1 MNTTSTPGPAR
12 IRACIS
18 RSTPSITLLVGI
30 LIIGALSA
38 CGDNGDTPTATTESI
53 TSSAPATSSAPTP
66 TSQTPTLRP
75 DGIGSVDF
83 GTPAREGVAVLSGL
97 LGPPDRVTNIDPDRD
112 CVEGAPWKDCLG
124 VVNRGRIVG
133 WTTFGLEVALTDSF
147 VSNGASETKIPP
159 QVTAWRAVAPSS
171 GHTLATATGLAPG
184 ATVAD
189 LEELHPEAEFAFNEG
204 MYDTFY
210 LGRLERQNRDPG
222 IWGRLA
228 FHGYDDYVRAI
239 QRALNRQGA
248 TLEVDGVVGPATRT
262 AWSLFCQAHALD
274 CGSAASFI
282 GPQSEEE
289 RAALEFPPP
298 TVRIRDLHAG

>member
-1 MNTTSTPGPAR
+1 MTAPQTPGPLR
-12 IRACIS
+12 VRAGAS
-18 RSTPSITLLVGI
+18 RPTPSIKFLVAI
-30 LIIGALSA
+30 IMIGALSA
-38 CGDNGDTPTATTESI
+38 CGDNGDTPTATTEPI
-53 TSSAPATSSAPTP
+53 TSSAPSASPVPTP

-75 DGIGSVDF
+75 DAIGTVDF
-83 GTPAREGVAVLSGL
+83 GTPAREGVEVLAGL
-97 LGPPDRVTNIDPDRD
+97 LGPPDRVTNIDPDRE
-112 CVEGAPWKDCLG
+112 CVEGAPWKDCLS
-124 VVNRGRIVG
+124 VVDKGRIVR

-147 VSNGASETKIPP
+147 VSNGASETKIPL
-159 QVTAWRAVAPSS
+159 QVTAWRAVAPPS
-171 GHTLATATGLAPG
+171 GHTLATASGLEPG

-248 TLEVDGVVGPATRT
+248 TLEVDGVVGLATRT
-262 AWSLFCQAHALD
+262 AWSVFCQAHALD
-274 CGSAASFI
+274 CGSAAGFI

-289 RAALEFPPP
+289 RASLEFPPP
-298 TVRIRDLHAG
+298 TVQIRDLHAG